1 MSTDAL
7 IGSWKA
13 IDADSSG
20 RGLIDTGE
28 FGRFMKKGKAEKGP
42 SWQERNMEA
51 NKAARQA
58 VEADMDERCSR
69 DVTRRLESVPAATDE
84 EVVTASRVLNDA
96 MGAAL
101 RDIDPAARSF
111 YKLFNKM
118 VRYPLPYH
126 PVPPRTTP
134 YHPLPPRT
142 TPYYPLPPLVTSRR
156 PAMARARRR
165 TSSSRACCASICT

>member
-1 MSTDAL
+1 
-7 IGSWKA
+7 
-13 IDADSSG
+13 
-20 RGLIDTGE
+20 
-28 FGRFMKKGKAEKGP
+28 MKKGKAEKGP

-84 EVVTASRVLNDA
+84 EVVAASRVLNDA

-111 YKLFNKM
+111 YKLFNRM
-118 VRYPLPYH
+118 VRYPLQPLATPYH
-126 PVPPRTTP
+126 PVPPLTTPYYPLPPRTTP
-134 YHPLPPRT
+134 YHPLPPRA
-142 TPYYPLPPLVTSRR
+142 TPHYPLPPLVTSRR
-156 PAMARARRR
+156 PAMAQARRR
-165 TSSSRACCASICT
+165 MSSSRVCCASICT